1 VKTAESTSTLPSIK
15 GVAFAFVAEKALKYL
30 SSGEISRGELARRL
44 PSDGLEA
51 IERPVVLVA
60 WYDIRIYA
68 ALMELLR
75 DAVGKGE
82 NEYLVRHGGQAA
94 ERLLEMG
101 LYQQMEYLKRMA
113 LRKEADPRARY
124 LAFGRDLRRLVSLCP
139 SIFNF
144 GHLEVRDDPE
154 HADRY
159 MLEISNGGAFPEVL
173 RWSMQG
179 FYNRL
184 AAVHDSPDLWR
195 LEPQQG
201 LVRHR
206 MTRPF

>member
-1 VKTAESTSTLPSIK
+1 MSAVPSMK
-15 GVAFAFVAEKALKYL
+15 GAAFEFVAEKALKHI
-30 SSGEISRGELARRL
+30 SSGEISRDELARRL
-44 PSDGLEA
+44 PSGGLEA

-68 ALMELLR
+68 GLMELLR
-75 DAVGKGE
+75 DALGKGE
-82 NEYLVRHGGQAA
+82 NEYLVRHGGEAA
-94 ERLLEMG
+94 ERLLHRG
-101 LYQQMEYLKRMA
+101 LYQQIEYLKRMA
-113 LRKEADPRARY
+113 LRKEADPHVRY

-144 GHLEVRDDPE
+144 GHLEVRDDAE
-154 HADRY
+154 YADRY
-159 MLEISNGGAFPEVL
+159 MLEISDGSAFPEVL

-195 LEPQQG
+195 LEQPPHE

-206 MTRPF
+206 MTRPV